1 LNVSSLRGVLMKPV
15 LMALLFVLASLAGC
29 VQSEETTT
37 PDVEAI
43 FDYSPRNDIRVGDTI
58 EFDASA
64 SLPQGESLTYQWD
77 FDNDGSYDESGR
89 TTTWEYSSAGSKTVK
104 LAVKDGTT
112 TAYQTRDLTVAAAD
126 AAEPIADA
134 GSHSPFSDCDSESVS
149 SGNYYIYYICEMDK
163 SLSSKSVSATTTVNL
178 DGSDSESGDSND
190 YISEWNWDL
199 DLQRDTDG
207 DGNYKNDADLTGE
220 QVEWKDVEPGEYK
233 ISLTVINGQGLTET
247 DETIVY
253 VNYVGRWND
262 FSIGGNNSNNAVEI
276 EFDYTAVN
284 DNIAGNTIRRS
295 IGELVY
301 PKEDSDCTNI
311 PGTNN
316 CRAKLDIYGYNEEGE
331 HVANTSSTGPDQ
343 RGGADCDDDTD
354 CVSLQFTGSY
364 HYSESYWDDGE
375 WMYVIQ
381 NDKINDLDIE
391 SFTIRLI
398 YK

>member
-1 LNVSSLRGVLMKPV
+1 M
-15 LMALLFVLASLAGC
+15 
-29 VQSEETTT
+29 
-37 PDVEAI
+37 
-43 FDYSPRNDIRVGDTI
+43 
-58 EFDASA
+58 
-64 SLPQGESLTYQWD
+64 
-77 FDNDGSYDESGR
+77 
-89 TTTWEYSSAGSKTVK
+89 
-104 LAVKDGTT
+104 
-112 TAYQTRDLTVAAAD
+112 TVAAAD

-276 EFDYTAVN
+276 EFDYNAVN

>member
-1 LNVSSLRGVLMKPV
+1 
-15 LMALLFVLASLAGC
+15 
-29 VQSEETTT
+29 
-37 PDVEAI
+37 
-43 FDYSPRNDIRVGDTI
+43 
-58 EFDASA
+58 
-64 SLPQGESLTYQWD
+64 
-77 FDNDGSYDESGR
+77 
-89 TTTWEYSSAGSKTVK
+89 
-104 LAVKDGTT
+104 
-112 TAYQTRDLTVAAAD
+112 
-126 AAEPIADA
+126 
-134 GSHSPFSDCDSESVS
+134 
-149 SGNYYIYYICEMDK
+149 
-163 SLSSKSVSATTTVNL
+163 
-178 DGSDSESGDSND
+178 
-190 YISEWNWDL
+190 
-199 DLQRDTDG
+199 
-207 DGNYKNDADLTGE
+207 
-220 QVEWKDVEPGEYK
+220 
-233 ISLTVINGQGLTET
+233 
-247 DETIVY
+247 
-253 VNYVGRWND
+253 VGRWND

-331 HVANTSSTGPDQ
+331 HVANTSSTGLDQ